1 MGRGT
6 GKVLRPFARA
16 KRRPGTIRQP
26 LRRRHVGT
34 QVGTHSG
41 IVCITSTSLTPRM
54 IRVQVRPNEP
64 LEAALRRF
72 KRQCNYAGIFRLAKK
87 HAYHEK
93 SSDKRRREGR
103 ERLRNILM
111 AERKRGGGGSSPR
124 SNKKR
129 RSRPGQGNE
138 RRDNQPDFDPL
149 TADTTLD
156 RKAATEAG
164 NIAPGTENAESTTP
178 AAPATPAAGS

>member
-1 MGRGT
+1 
-6 GKVLRPFARA
+6 
-16 KRRPGTIRQP
+16 
-26 LRRRHVGT
+26 
-34 QVGTHSG
+34 
-41 IVCITSTSLTPRM
+41 M

-72 KRQCNYAGIFRLAKK
+72 KRQCNYAGIFRLAKQ

-93 SSDKRRREGR
+93 SCDKNRREGR

-111 AERKRGGGGSSPR
+111 AERKRGGGSNVR

-129 RSRPGQGNE
+129 RARPGKSND
-138 RRDNQPDFDPL
+138 RRNDQPDFDPL

-156 RKAATEAG
+156 RKAAAEAG
-164 NIAPGTENAESTTP
+164 NMPPATSATTEATTTDTTTTAATTP
-178 AAPATPAAGS
+178 AAE

>member
-1 MGRGT
+1 
-6 GKVLRPFARA
+6 
-16 KRRPGTIRQP
+16 
-26 LRRRHVGT
+26 
-34 QVGTHSG
+34 
-41 IVCITSTSLTPRM
+41 M

-93 SSDKRRREGR
+93 SSDKKRREGR

-111 AERKRGGGGSSPR
+111 AERKRGGVSGGR

-129 RSRPGQGNE
+129 RSRPGQGND
-138 RRDNQPDFDPL
+138 RRNDQPDFDPL

-164 NIAPGTENAESTTP
+164 NIVPASPTESPTASPTASSTDSSSPAPT
-178 AAPATPAAGS
+178 AGS